1 MSERIAFIGKEVD
14 VMLGFRGEL
23 MAELRNKGHEIYAF
37 SIDYDE
43 KKIETVRNLGYIP
56 VKYKLN
62 GYSLN
67 PLSELTTIYRLWR
80 LLKQHKITMSFCY
93 FAKPVVYGTLAAYW
107 AKVPRR
113 IAKIEGLGRTF
124 TKGKEK
130 ASLKMRLARMVQS
143 FLFKVALPKAEALI
157 VLNRD
162 DEQDLRAIC
171 GKKMPTTV
179 VLGGIGV
186 CLDRFKH
193 SPVPLDPISFIFV
206 GRLLD
211 EKGIRYFIEAAQR
224 IKQRYPNVEF
234 KVLGAPVEKCG
245 VTQKELL
252 QYVEEGTIIYPGKVD
267 DVVPYIEQSS
277 VFVLPSYYREG
288 VPRSTQEAL
297 AIGRPVITTDSPG
310 CRETVIDG
318 ENGFLIEPHNVEQ
331 LVEAMEKLISDR
343 ALMTSMGPR
352 SRQFAESKFDVIR
365 INKELIDLL
374 NL

>member
-23 MAELRNKGHEIYAF
+23 MAELRNKGHEVYAF

-130 ASLKMRLARMVQS
+130 TSLKMRLARMVQS
-143 FLFKVALPKAEALI
+143 FLFKVALPKADALI
-157 VLNRD
+157 VLNKD

-310 CRETVIDG
+310 CRDTVVDG
-318 ENGFLIEPHNVEQ
+318 ENGFLIPPHMLND
-331 LVEAMEKLISDR
+331 LVEKMLYLIGNSQVLSDMGNASRKLAVQQFNVKLVNDR
-343 ALMTSMGPR
+343 L
-352 SRQFAESKFDVIR
+352 IR
-365 INKELIDLL
+365 DLKL
-374 NL
+374 